1 MPREPAEPPAAWGRY
16 VVQPGDTLGR
26 IAACRG
32 TSVAALARANRIA
45 TPDHLPA
52 GAVLRVPRGEKCV
65 GSPLVR
71 KVPPRPEGAGAVPAL
86 HREVTDLLARAL
98 AHYDGADFEEALA
111 LAQNGIAALPPHPG
125 GAETDALRARC
136 HMVSG
141 MAAAGLGQREHAIAE
156 FRQALA
162 LAPHLPLDPE
172 RSSPRVLEL
181 VEAARASPTADE
193 APFVDSSMR

>member
-1 MPREPAEPPAAWGRY
+1 
-16 VVQPGDTLGR
+16 
-26 IAACRG
+26 
-32 TSVAALARANRIA
+32 VAALARANRISA
-45 TPDHLPA
+45 PDRLPA
-52 GAVLRVPRGEKCV
+52 GTVLRVPEAAGCV
-65 GSPLVR
+65 G
-71 KVPPRPEGAGAVPAL
+71 PPPIGNAPSRPEAAGGGAGPAPAPD
-86 HREVTDLLARAL
+86 RTVTDLLASAL

-111 LAQNGIAALPPHPG
+111 LAQTGIAALAPHPG

-162 LAPHLPLDPE
+162 LAPDLPLDPE

-181 VEAARASPTADE
+181 VEAARVSPAADE
-193 APFVDSSMR
+193 APFVDSSTR